1 MFTVYYN
8 LHSNN
13 AIGNPVVHP
22 YATCDIAN
30 SLTEAN
36 RKIAER
42 ASQGYV
48 MVAVV
53 DSTKRIRIR

>member
-13 AIGNPVVHP
+13 SVVHP
-22 YATCDIAN
+22 YATCDITN
-30 SLTEAN
+30 SLAEAN
-36 RKIAER
+36 RKIAAR

-48 MVAVV
+48 MVAIV
-53 DSTKRIRIR
+53 DSEKHIRIR